1 MTTNLYGALFMTLS
15 MLGYAFGDV
24 LMKYSGLTLPLFQSI
39 FLRGV
44 FAVAIL
50 LIVAIFKQELFVLI
64 KINQLKFL
72 FLRVIGDIFATIF
85 FLSAIFNMKLAN
97 ATAILQSLPLAITLV
112 AALFLKDKVG
122 WRRWSAIIIGFI
134 GMLIIIRP
142 TSSGFNQFSFFAIT
156 SVAFIVLRD
165 ISTRNLSEK
174 IPSIFI
180 VLMTA
185 IGVTFS
191 ALIGMYFQGY
201 ASSSYQQVSIL
212 GCAAIFS
219 IFGILF
225 NVMSM
230 RIGEISFVAPFRYSI
245 LLAAILFGNIFFNE
259 YPDNYTL
266 LGSAIIISTGLY
278 TLHREKINKNV

>member
-1 MTTNLYGALFMTLS
+1 MA
-15 MLGYAFGDV
+15 
-24 LMKYSGLTLPLFQSI
+24 
-39 FLRGV
+39 
-44 FAVAIL
+44 
-50 LIVAIFKQELFVLI
+50 
-64 KINQLKFL
+64 
-72 FLRVIGDIFATIF
+72 
-85 FLSAIFNMKLAN
+85 
-97 ATAILQSLPLAITLV
+97 
-112 AALFLKDKVG
+112 
-122 WRRWSAIIIGFI
+122 
-134 GMLIIIRP
+134 
-142 TSSGFNQFSFFAIT
+142 
-156 SVAFIVLRD
+156 D
-165 ISTRNLSEK
+165 ISTRNLSKK

-230 RIGEISFVAPFRYSI
+230 RVGEISFVAPFRYSI
-245 LLAAILFGNIFFNE
+245 LLAAILFGYIFFNE

-266 LGSAIIISTGLY
+266 LGSVIIISAGLY
-278 TLHREKINKNV
+278 TLHREQINKNGK